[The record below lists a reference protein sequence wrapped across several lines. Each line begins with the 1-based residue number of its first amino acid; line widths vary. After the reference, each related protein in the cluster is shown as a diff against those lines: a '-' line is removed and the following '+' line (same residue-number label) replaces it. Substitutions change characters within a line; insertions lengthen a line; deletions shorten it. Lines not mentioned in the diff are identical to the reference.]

1 MTPPDVPGSFPT
13 DPPPGGIARAT
24 PEFAAAVMAAAS
36 GSQLEATLQDIVSA
50 VVQHVDAMHG
60 AMGVLSRD
68 GRTLDRFVV
77 VGTED
82 ERDGIDGLPAG
93 QEALD
98 PLLEGPATLRPDGR
112 DRHVATLG
120 IPDGH
125 PPMRS
130 FLGVP
135 IRVGDAVFGNLYLTE
150 KRTGGP
156 FTEADVTVAQAL
168 AGVAGLAIKNARLAE
183 WAETRRGW
191 EEAAVEMATA
201 LLAGAEPE
209 QVLRS
214 ISTRVG
220 ELTDSDI
227 AGVLAP
233 SIDDPE
239 TMTIVAAVG
248 KNAEEVEGVR
258 VPLAGTHVGSTHRAG
273 VPRRVED
280 ISIMP
285 VVGRRAAVLIEL
297 SAGYGPTLIAP
308 LGGALDRSLL
318 VAMRA
323 AGREP
328 FDEEDLELLSGF
340 AAQASVALELARAQQ
355 REKALQVQADRDRIA
370 RDLHDH
376 IVQRIFATALS
387 LDRLGRSL
395 GTEQPEAAGRL
406 SRSVDD
412 LHGTIARIRTSIFD
426 LHEAEDS
433 SMATLPRRLTEV
445 VRSVTEGHDLR
456 PDLRIRCERDDLPAD
471 LVLDL
476 VAVIRELLTNVVRH
490 AQARRSTVSVV
501 IDDSEVCVVVTDDG
515 RGLPPVAVRS
525 GLVNLAA
532 RAERRSGAL
541 DCRSGPTGTE
551 IQWAVPLP
559 AER

>member
-1 MTPPDVPGSFPT
+1 M
-13 DPPPGGIARAT
+13 
-24 PEFAAAVMAAAS
+24 
-36 GSQLEATLQDIVSA
+36 
-50 VVQHVDAMHG
+50 VQHVDAMHG

-82 ERDGIDGLPAG
+82 EAGRDRRARPPARRP
-93 QEALD
+93 LD
-98 PLLEGPATLRPDGR
+98 PLLEGPATLRLDES
-112 DRHVATLG
+112 DRHVAAAG

-183 WAETRRGW
+183 WAETRRRW

-233 SIDDPE
+233 SVDDPE

-248 KNAEEVEGVR
+248 KKAEEVEGVR

-285 VVGRRAAVLIEL
+285 RGR
-297 SAGYGPTLIAP
+297 P
-308 LGGALDRSLL
+308 
-318 VAMRA
+318 
-323 AGREP
+323 
-328 FDEEDLELLSGF
+328 
-340 AAQASVALELARAQQ
+340 
-355 REKALQVQADRDRIA
+355 
-370 RDLHDH
+370 
-376 IVQRIFATALS
+376 
-387 LDRLGRSL
+387 
-395 GTEQPEAAGRL
+395 
-406 SRSVDD
+406 
-412 LHGTIARIRTSIFD
+412 
-426 LHEAEDS
+426 
-433 SMATLPRRLTEV
+433 
-445 VRSVTEGHDLR
+445 
-456 PDLRIRCERDDLPAD
+456 
-471 LVLDL
+471 
-476 VAVIRELLTNVVRH
+476 
-490 AQARRSTVSVV
+490 ARRPS
-501 IDDSEVCVVVTDDG
+501 
-515 RGLPPVAVRS
+515 
-525 GLVNLAA
+525 
-532 RAERRSGAL
+532 
-541 DCRSGPTGTE
+541 
-551 IQWAVPLP
+551 
-559 AER
+559 

>member
-1 MTPPDVPGSFPT
+1 
-13 DPPPGGIARAT
+13 
-24 PEFAAAVMAAAS
+24 
-36 GSQLEATLQDIVSA
+36 
-50 VVQHVDAMHG
+50 
-60 AMGVLSRD
+60 
-68 GRTLDRFVV
+68 
-77 VGTED
+77 
-82 ERDGIDGLPAG
+82 
-93 QEALD
+93 
-98 PLLEGPATLRPDGR
+98 
-112 DRHVATLG
+112 
-120 IPDGH
+120 
-125 PPMRS
+125 MRS

-183 WAETRRGW
+183 WAETRRRW

-248 KNAEEVEGVR
+248 KKAEEVEGVR

-297 SAGYGPTLIAP
+297 TAGYGPTLIAP

-340 AAQASVALELARAQQ
+340 AAQASVALELARAQE

-387 LDRLGRSL
+387 LDRLSRSL
-395 GTEQPEAAGRL
+395 GTEQADAAGRL

-501 IDDSEVCVVVTDDG
+501 IDSEVCVVVTDDG

-525 GLVNLAA
+525 GLANLAA

-551 IQWAVPLP
+551 IQWSVPLP
-559 AER
+559 GES